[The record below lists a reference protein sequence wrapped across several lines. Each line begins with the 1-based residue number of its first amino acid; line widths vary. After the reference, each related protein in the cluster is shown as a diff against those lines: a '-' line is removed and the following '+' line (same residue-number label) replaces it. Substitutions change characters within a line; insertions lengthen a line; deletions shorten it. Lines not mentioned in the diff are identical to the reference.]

1 MIYLDNAATT
11 QPLPDVLKKAE
22 KFNGECFFNP
32 SALYRGG
39 LDNNKE
45 ISEAR
50 EFILK
55 SLGADA
61 KEFECVF
68 TSCGSESDNQAIFS
82 CAKRGIAVTTAGEH
96 AAVHRSFAELKNR
109 GGETRFVSLEKNGAV
124 NTRELLEI
132 VAGGN
137 VRFVS
142 VIHVNNE
149 TGAVNDVNFLADA
162 VKKIDKKIVFHSD
175 GVQAYGKV
183 PFRLSPN
190 IDLYSVSAHKIN
202 ALKGTGA
209 LIKRKNLALTPLIY
223 GGGQEYGLRSGTENV
238 FGIKA
243 FEYAAQEK
251 YENLETY
258 CEKVRGLNERMRNAL
273 DGELFD
279 FISDEKCSPY
289 ILSLSAKGVKGEVVM
304 HMLEEFGVIV
314 GNGSACSSKN
324 RFSRVIEACG
334 RKNDDGVIRISFNPY
349 LTEFEVLFAAEK
361 LNECAAKLAK
371 IIKK

>member
-109 GGETRFVSLEKNGAV
+109 GVETRFVSLEKNGAV

-132 VAGGN
+132 AAAEIPNFAGLKYTDEN
-137 VRFVS
+137 LFEYCTCLDYSDRFQ
-142 VIHVNNE
+142 I
-149 TGAVNDVNFLADA
+149 L
-162 VKKIDKKIVFHSD
+162 
-175 GVQAYGKV
+175 YG
-183 PFRLSPN
+183 RDEML
-190 IDLYSVSAHKIN
+190 L
-202 ALKGTGA
+202 GA
-209 LIKRKNLALTPLIY
+209 LAMGAEAAVGSTYNYLPRLYHEMIAAFRGGDHRRAHELQALTHASVRLLGKY
-223 GGGQEYGLRSGTENV
+223 GPQ
-238 FGIKA
+238 
-243 FEYAAQEK
+243 
-251 YENLETY
+251 
-258 CEKVRGLNERMRNAL
+258 
-273 DGELFD
+273 
-279 FISDEKCSPY
+279 
-289 ILSLSAKGVKGEVVM
+289 
-304 HMLEEFGVIV
+304 
-314 GNGSACSSKN
+314 SSKLFMKAAGLEIGFARLPALRLPREQGN
-324 RFSRVIEACG
+324 AFYRDVEAAG
-334 RKNDDGVIRISFNPY
+334 LLPWLG
-349 LTEFEVLFAAEK
+349 
-361 LNECAAKLAK
+361 
-371 IIKK
+371 